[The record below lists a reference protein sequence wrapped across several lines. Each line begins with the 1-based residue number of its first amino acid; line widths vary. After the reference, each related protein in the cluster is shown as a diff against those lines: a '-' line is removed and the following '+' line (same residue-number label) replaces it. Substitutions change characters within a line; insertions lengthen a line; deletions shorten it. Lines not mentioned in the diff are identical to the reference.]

1 MPRYGTCCITI
12 PSRNLKSSAAP
23 RLDVLPLPKDN
34 GFSLFFASST
44 NSATLL
50 AGKSDL
56 TVSIIGIVMMP
67 ATGAKSA
74 LGS

>member
-1 MPRYGTCCITI
+1 MLHLDCLTI
-12 PSRNLKSSAAP
+12 SNSSAAP
-23 RLDVLPLPKDN
+23 LLDVLPLPKDR
-34 GFSLFFASST
+34 GFSRFFANST
-44 NSATLL
+44 NSATVL
-50 AGKSDL
+50 AGKSAF

>member
-1 MPRYGTCCITI
+1 MPRYGTCCI
-12 PSRNLKSSAAP
+12 SMAWRYLNSSAAP
-23 RLDVLPLPKDN
+23 LLDVLPLPKDKRLFALLRERNEFGN
-34 GFSLFFASST
+34 GP
-44 NSATLL
+44 
-50 AGKSDL
+50 GRKVRL